1 MDYTSSRTESFYD
14 IQLNVKGKRDIM
26 ESFADYIKPESLDGE
41 NK

>member
-14 IQLNVKGKRDIM
+14 IQLNIKGKRDIM
-26 ESFADYIKPESLDGE
+26 ESFEDYVKTESLEGE